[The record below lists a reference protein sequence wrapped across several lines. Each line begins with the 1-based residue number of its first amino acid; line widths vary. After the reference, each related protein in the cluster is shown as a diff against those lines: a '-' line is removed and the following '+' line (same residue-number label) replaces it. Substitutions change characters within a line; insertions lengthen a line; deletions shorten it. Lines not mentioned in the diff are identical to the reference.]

1 MIMSLIPEITV
12 LVGAL
17 LTLMLSLKQE
27 KYLEYVVLAIL
38 IFAICFTYQQE
49 ASQVGFWFVDRLS
62 IGGKYLSILLT
73 TLTLAI
79 IATSINRLNVS
90 PGLVL
95 TLLLLALLGVMVM
108 VSAADYLL
116 LFLGIELV
124 AIPSY
129 ILCSITQ
136 HAKLA
141 DEAGLKYFIL
151 GSISSVF
158 YLYGASLV
166 YGGSGTFALQAE
178 VITNAVLYQ
187 SGLAFILCAFFFK
200 IGLFPFHYWVPDVY
214 QASEMPLSLWI
225 ISVPKIG
232 YLFALI
238 RMISSSTMTM
248 ELVNLV
254 GCASL
259 LFGVLMA
266 CVQTDFRRM
275 LGYASISQMGIMLI
289 LLSIFSELSLALAI
303 TYLLVYLVALNLV
316 WYVMLNSV
324 DHGQMLSLKD
334 LSILKHQPLQ
344 SGSMM
349 VAMTSMAG
357 VPLTIGFVA
366 KVSAIFAVMAAGFYK
381 TLVVIVLSLP
391 IAVYYYLSVIKSI
404 YFTHSKE
411 AYRFDAGHYVSLVFA
426 IILVLASLM
435 MDSVT
440 QFCANMVKGV
450 L

>member
-1 MIMSLIPEITV
+1 MILSLIPEITI
-12 LVGAL
+12 LIGAL
-17 LTLMLSLKQE
+17 FTLLFSLKQDQ
-27 KYLEYVVLAIL
+27 YLEYGALAIL
-38 IFAICFTYQQE
+38 ALALLFTYHQDT
-49 ASQVGFWFVDRLS
+49 SQIGVWLIDRIS
-62 IGGKYLSILLT
+62 MGGKYLSILLT
-73 TLTLAI
+73 ALILAI
-79 IATSINRLNVS
+79 IAPSIDRLKVS
-90 PGLVL
+90 SGLVF

-108 VSAADYLL
+108 VSASDYLL

-136 HAKLA
+136 YAKLA
-141 DEAGLKYFIL
+141 DEAGLKYFIM
-151 GSISSVF
+151 GSISSIF
-158 YLYGASLV
+158 YLYGVSLV
-166 YGGSGTFALQAE
+166 YGGSGTLDLQAQ
-178 VITNAVLYQ
+178 VISNVVLYE

-232 YLFALI
+232 YLLALI

-259 LFGVLMA
+259 LVGVLMA

-275 LGYASISQMGIMLI
+275 LGYASISQMGIVLI
-289 LLSIFSELSLALAI
+289 LLSIFTELSLALAI
-303 TYLLVYLVALNLV
+303 AYLLVYLVTLNLV

-334 LSILKHQPLQ
+334 LSVLKHQPLQ

-357 VPLTIGFVA
+357 IPLTVGFVA

-381 TLVVIVLSLP
+381 TLAVIVLSLP
-391 IAVYYYLSVIKSI
+391 IAVYYYLNVIKSI

-411 AYRFDAGHYVSLVFA
+411 AYRFNSAHYVSLAFA
-426 IILVLASLM
+426 ITLVLASLM
-435 MDSVT
+435 MDGVT
-440 QFCANMVKGV
+440 QFCANIVKGV